1 MQEAAT
7 FFLGYTEIGQV
18 GQSHACIYVKDSMQ
32 QFLCEEVNK
41 ADIMIH
47 VPAAIFFSCM

>member
-7 FFLGYTEIGQV
+7 LFLGYTEIGQV
-18 GQSHACIYVKDSMQ
+18 GQSHACIYVKESIQ
-32 QFLCEEVNK
+32 LFLCEEVNK

-47 VPAAIFFSCM
+47 IPAANCFF